1 MNVMELVMEELVDE
15 YSNRYRNAL
24 DALQLVDKLRTAAL
38 FDDSEDPIAKSA
50 LARISYRLRKR
61 AEALVW

>member
-1 MNVMELVMEELVDE
+1 MELVMEELVDE

-38 FDDSEDPIAKSA
+38 FDDSADPIAKNA
-50 LARISYRLRKR
+50 LTRISYRLRKR

>member
-1 MNVMELVMEELVDE
+1 MVQLNQQ
-15 YSNRYRNAL
+15 YNSAL

-38 FDDSEDPIAKSA
+38 FDDSADPIAKSA
-50 LARISYRLRKR
+50 LIRISHHLRRR